1 MLTRLGTQY
10 ERLQSLKIAVML
22 EKEGFI
28 AVGGE
33 SLTDTAR
40 EILDMGEFST
50 HDEVMDRI
58 QERLDEL
65 LEAAEEGAAL

>member
-10 ERLQSLKIAVML
+10 ERLQSLKIAVQL

-28 AVGGE
+28 AAGGK

-40 EILDMGEFST
+40 EILGLWE
-50 HDEVMDRI
+50 
-58 QERLDEL
+58 
-65 LEAAEEGAAL
+65 

>member
-10 ERLQSLKIAVML
+10 ERLQSLKIAVQL

-28 AVGGE
+28 AAGGE
-33 SLTDTAR
+33 SLTNTAR
-40 EILDMGEFST
+40 RILGMWEFAS

-58 QERLDEL
+58 QGRLDEL